1 MLTDKLKNRRLILC
15 SASARRNE
23 LLKGIDIPF
32 EIDVLNNFDESYPP
46 STPTQLI
53 PEAIAKG
60 KSHSFH
66 RELHDDEILITADT
80 LVVCE
85 DKILGKPKGR
95 DEAITML
102 NLLSGKNHQVIT
114 GVCIRSNK
122 KEKSFSSS
130 SFVTFRILNRDE
142 IEYYVDNYQPY
153 DKAGAYGIQE
163 WIGFIGITSIK
174 GSFYNIMGLP
184 IQKLYGK
191 LFNF

>member
-66 RELHDDEILITADT
+66 RELHDT